1 MDRAKGEI
9 GTESRGESWIA
20 YRIVAP
26 RPRKVVTGTLKTVDP
41 GVKVVIQRAFARL
54 GLDVGPGAR
63 RFVTD
68 MVVDVEPAGPPGI
81 AAYTVSV
88 SYWPQK
94 VEEQP

>member
-1 MDRAKGEI
+1 MSGHDTTRNWNGNPWRELGIMA
-9 GTESRGESWIA
+9 R
-20 YRIVAP
+20 

-41 GVKVVIQRAFARL
+41 GVKVVIQRAFAQL
-54 GLDVGPGAR
+54 GFNVGPGSR

-68 MVVDVEPAGPPGI
+68 MVVDMERAGPPGT

-88 SYWPQK
+88 SYWPSK